1 MVDHKGRIVMVNQ
14 KTERLFGYPRLEL
27 IGQSLGVLVPER
39 FRDRHHGQV
48 LGFIGERRQRSMNEG
63 RDLSARRKDGS
74 EFPADISLHS
84 FELDGEGFAVAT
96 TRDMTERRRI
106 ERESRVAGEIQRA
119 FLPTHAP
126 SILGFDI
133 GGVNCQADST
143 GGDFYDYLILSRNR
157 IVVFLG
163 DVSGHGF
170 GAAILAA
177 ACRSYLRALINSEM
191 DMVDAL
197 AVVNRLMYADA
208 EEGFVT
214 AMVICIDTAT
224 RVVEYI
230 NAGHPDG
237 YLLDSQRSMKHRLCS
252 SAPPLG
258 IMEDVDYSLS
268 STVCQPGDRILIVSD
283 GILEARSSRNVML
296 GEEGML
302 GIVRDHPSDDS
313 AMAAENLCHE
323 ATKYCQHQPRMDD
336 MTAVFVRCVGP
347 GAELSARE

>member
-1 MVDHKGRIVMVNQ
+1 MSPGLPGRFN
-14 KTERLFGYPRLEL
+14 GP
-27 IGQSLGVLVPER
+27 SC
-39 FRDRHHGQV
+39 RH
-48 LGFIGERRQRSMNEG
+48 
-63 RDLSARRKDGS
+63 
-74 EFPADISLHS
+74 
-84 FELDGEGFAVAT
+84 T
-96 TRDMTERRRI
+96 
-106 ERESRVAGEIQRA
+106 
-119 FLPTHAP
+119 AP

-197 AVVNRLMYADA
+197 HIVNRLMYADA

-237 YLLDSQRSMKHRLCS
+237 YLLDSKGSIKHRLCS

-258 IMEDVDYSLS
+258 ITEDVDYSLS
-268 STVCQPGDRILIVSD
+268 STVCQPGDRILMVSD

-313 AMAAENLCHE
+313 AMAAEVLCHE
-323 ATKYCQHQPRMDD
+323 ATKYSQNQTRIDD

-347 GAELSARE
+347 